1 MRIWLFVEGQ
11 SIPEFDQN
19 GYVVASD
26 SKDTLLEDL
35 KTYLQFAAS
44 RNVFVNLT
52 LWNGAL
58 MRNSNYENLIH
69 DTDKL

>member
-11 SIPEFDQN
+11 NIPSFDQSGN
-19 GYVVASD
+19 VVKSD
-26 SKDTLLEDL
+26 STGTLLEDL

-44 RNVFVNLT
+44 KNVFVNLA

-58 MRNSNYENLIH
+58 MRN
-69 DTDKL
+69 